1 MFSYH
6 VTKIDIPRVPIS
18 VVDLGIA
25 IKESL
30 DTTTLAYPEDRR
42 RSLRGCCV
50 SEGEPTKEFSQ
61 DVAYPKEDRRRSP
74 LRMGYVCYLSV
85 NA

>member
-25 IKESL
+25 IKGSVC
-30 DTTTLAYPEDRR
+30 YNN
-42 RSLRGCCV
+42 SYV
-50 SEGEPTKEFSQ
+50 SGEPTKEFSRMLSI
-61 DVAYPKEDRRRSP
+61 RRRTDK
-74 LRMGYVCYLSV
+74 GVLSGCCV
-85 NA
+85 SEGGPTKESS